1 MTGAII
7 HIGLLLTALA
17 VADAGTPARGPSGGG
32 AGGASGA
39 GGAGSPRKVSARLEV
54 EAALGKAGPAD
65 LQRLAATA
73 QGSLMAIASDRT
85 SAEIIRARALS
96 ALAYA
101 RNLTAQ
107 TFLENFIVG
116 RTPPL
121 DPTDRVL
128 IRHAAVALGW
138 QGDARLV
145 EIVEPLL
152 DNADID
158 VRMDAAVALGL
169 ARTRSAEA
177 PLRARLATETDGA
190 VRRQL
195 EASLRAVTATR

>member
-17 VADAGTPARGPSGGG
+17 VADAGTQARGPSGG
-32 AGGASGA
+32 AGGATGA
-39 GGAGSPRKVSARLEV
+39 GGAGLRGKVSARLEV
-54 EAALGKAGPAD
+54 ETALGKAGAAD
-65 LQRLAATA
+65 LQHLAATA

-85 SAEIIRARALS
+85 SSEMIRARALS

-101 RNLTAQ
+101 RNLAAQ

-152 DNADID
+152 DNADVD
-158 VRMDAAVALGL
+158 VRMDAVVALGL
-169 ARTRSAEA
+169 SRTRSAEA

-195 EASLRAVTATR
+195 EASLKAVTAAR